1 MSILAKKKRLKT
13 AIELMTSEKRYFY
26 DLFCDHGLLGY
37 ELKLLYPKSTI
48 IWNDK
53 SPQVIASLIEKWPEL
68 SDNISLGDAGE
79 LPLQN
84 NSGIFMLGVG
94 GHLMVT
100 CLNSWRKLGVLY
112 QQENFFILGPT
123 YYQLELRGALYEL
136 GARLEKRAFVW
147 ERGVGHELFGVTFSH
162 PPPSLRDD
170 RFLKFDDSFWKDCSK
185 RDSKALAYLRKR
197 NESLK
202 KNRALKGW
210 QLEYAT
216 NLEHFF

>member
-13 AIELMTSEKRYFY
+13 AIELMTNEKRFFY

-37 ELKLLYPKSTI
+37 ELKRLYPKSTI

-53 SPQVIASLIEKWPEL
+53 NPQIIASLIEKWPEH
-68 SDNISLGDAGE
+68 SDAITLGDAGE

-84 NSGIFMLGVG
+84 NSGVFMLGVG

-100 CLNSWRKLGVLY
+100 CLKSWSKLGVLY
-112 QQENFFILGPT
+112 QQENCFILGPT

-136 GARLEKRAFVW
+136 GARLEKRAFAW
-147 ERGVGHELFGVTFSH
+147 ERGVGHEIFGVTFPHS
-162 PPPSLRDD
+162 PGLYDD
-170 RFLKFDDSFWKDCSK
+170 RFLKFDISFWKDASLADREALTYLKK
-185 RDSKALAYLRKR
+185 RS
-197 NESLK
+197 ESLK